1 MIWHSKKLLDYQ
13 KDLKRGLRRGGKGTP
28 EGIPFRES
36 DEILNQMNN
45 KRLSTSN
52 TVSSKL
58 KGPLVL
64 SH

>member
-1 MIWHSKKLLDYQ
+1 MILHSKKLLDYQ
-13 KDLKRGLRRGGKGTP
+13 KDLKVLEEGVKVLQRGFPL
-28 EGIPFRES
+28 